1 MVALFLSV
9 VLLLLVVYVHWKSD
23 EPASIYMMTDLSD
36 QLHGLTLAKI
46 AEDEFEE
53 YLNGYRM
60 KRENGRWVLKHRDG
74 STKTTSLTD
83 ATRPDLALWDNFIIL
98 PAKE

>member
-1 MVALFLSV
+1 MVALFLAV